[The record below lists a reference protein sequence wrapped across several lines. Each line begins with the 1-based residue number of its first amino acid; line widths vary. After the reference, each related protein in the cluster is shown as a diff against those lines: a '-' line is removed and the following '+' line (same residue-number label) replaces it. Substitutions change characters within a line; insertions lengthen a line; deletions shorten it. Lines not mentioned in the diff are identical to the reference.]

1 MLDRRLFPDLARAAE
16 AIAARGGELGR
27 PLHLLGETTSTNDVA
42 KRAAKEGAPH
52 GSTWVAESQQEGRG
66 RQGRRWHAVPGESLL
81 LSVLVRVRCAPAR
94 VPPLALVAGLA
105 ARDAVARAAPRA
117 DVRIKWPN
125 DVVAVEADRLEKV
138 AGVLV
143 ETTLTGRRIEAVVIG
158 IGINVH
164 TRTFP
169 EELAGQARSVA
180 QLASEPP
187 DRAEILADVLH
198 GLDRD
203 LGLVA
208 ARGLGPVHARLT
220 AADALRG
227 RRVKGDEAEGVADGL
242 DLDGRLRVRLPDGR
256 VVRWSAGEVHLLAPS
271 EVC

>member
-1 MLDRRLFPDLARAAE
+1 MLDKRRFPDLARAAQ
-16 AIAARGGELGR
+16 AIADRGGDLGR
-27 PLHLLGETTSTNDVA
+27 PLHLLDETTSTNDVA

-52 GSTWVAESQQEGRG
+52 GSTWVAESQRQGRG
-66 RQGRRWHAVPGESLL
+66 RQGRQWHAAPGEALL
-81 LSVLVRVRCAPAR
+81 VSVLVRLRCPPAR

-105 ARDAVARAAPRA
+105 VRDAVLRAAPRA

-125 DVVAVEADRLEKV
+125 DVVALEGGVLEKV

-143 ETTLTGRRIEAVVIG
+143 ETTLSGREIEAIVIG

-164 TRTFP
+164 TRVFP
-169 EELAGQARSVA
+169 EELEGRARSVA
-180 QLASEPP
+180 QLASDPP
-187 DRAEILADVLH
+187 DRADILADVLY

-208 ARGLGPVHARLT
+208 ARGLGPIHSRLA

-227 RRVKGDEAEGVADGL
+227 RRVRGDDTEGLAEGI
-242 DLDGRLRVRLPDGR
+242 DLEGRLVVRLADGR
-256 VVRWSAGEVHLLAPS
+256 VVRWSAGEVHLLAPAD
-271 EVC
+271 VC